1 MLFRTKSNSISNKT
15 MIINRTILSL
25 YIYTFFVKLGQIFI
39 RIYKGSFKKEKKGGR
54 GANEMEN
61 NVKYRTSLVTTLFDM
76 EPGAVENRK

>member
-39 RIYKGSFKKEKKGGR
+39 RIYKGSFKKEKKGGEGSKR
-54 GANEMEN
+54 NGKQREISDVVGNDVVRHGAW
-61 NVKYRTSLVTTLFDM
+61 
-76 EPGAVENRK
+76 GGRK